1 MQTFSDSS
9 CMSSKMG

>member
-1 MQTFSDSS
+1 MQKFADSS

>member
-1 MQTFSDSS
+1 MYKFSDSS